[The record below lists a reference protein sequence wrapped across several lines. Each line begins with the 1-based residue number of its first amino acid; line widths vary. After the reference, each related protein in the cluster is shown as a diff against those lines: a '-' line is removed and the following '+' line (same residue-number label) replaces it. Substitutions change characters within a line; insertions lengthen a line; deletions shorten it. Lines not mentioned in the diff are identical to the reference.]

1 MVEAAAI
8 EALKRRFLAVSPF
21 LDERTRRLM
30 LAGEALALGPGIIVS
45 DGTLNITGLHHWD
58 SVSCCEPAR

>member
-8 EALKRRFLAVSPF
+8 EALKQRFLAVSPF

-30 LAGEALALGPGIIVS
+30 LAGEALALLTKGGGPADVVDALANLG
-45 DGTLNITGLHHWD
+45 HHLLD
-58 SVSCCEPAR
+58 TIEL